1 MARDLAP
8 RMTGGTPVPQLRDMR
23 LLIRNGYIIDPA
35 QGTNAG
41 KSLFIED
48 GRIVGLMSHSDN
60 VPEGADVID
69 ATGLI
74 IAPGFI
80 DMHVHLRE
88 PGQEYKETI
97 ASGAAAAVAGGF
109 TTVCAMPNTD
119 PINDSPAVTR
129 FIIEQAERASLAD
142 VLPVGAITKNS
153 EGTELAEIGEMKS
166 AGIVAVSDDGR
177 PVPTAGMMRR
187 AMEYARGFDLPIIDH
202 CEDKS
207 LARGGAMHEGH
218 WSLVLGLQGMPAAAE
233 EVDAIRDC
241 ALAELTG
248 ARVHLAHVSTRGAID
263 AVRRAKEK
271 GLAVTCEVAPH
282 HWTLTD
288 EAVAGEGGSSPTV
301 RSMPYDTNTKMC
313 PPLRTRDHLE
323 AIFEGLRD
331 GTIDAIASDHA
342 PHHADEKALEF
353 DEAPFGIIGL
363 ETSVGLAMDL
373 VKQGVISLE
382 RLVELYATNP
392 SRLLKLADRGDFRI
406 GARADITIIDPEN
419 AWTYDVSSSKSKS
432 RNTPFDG
439 RRMIGAAVATIV
451 AGRIVFLHPDFSRLI
466 ASHPSEIAN
475 AAHQRS

>member
-1 MARDLAP
+1 
-8 RMTGGTPVPQLRDMR
+8 MR
-23 LLIRNGYIIDPA
+23 LLIKNGYVIDPG
-35 QGTNAG
+35 QGTNTG

-48 GRIVGLMSHSDN
+48 GQIVGLMNHSDN
-60 VPEGADVID
+60 VPESAEVID

-74 IAPGFI
+74 VAPGFI

-88 PGQEYKETI
+88 PGHEYKETI

-119 PINDSPAVTR
+119 PINDNGAVTR
-129 FIIEQAERASLAD
+129 FIIEQAERAKLAD
-142 VLPVGAITKNS
+142 VLPIGAITKDS
-153 EGTELAEIGEMKS
+153 DGTQLAEIGEMKN

-187 AMEYARGFDLPIIDH
+187 AMEYSRGFDLPIIDH

-207 LARGGAMHEGH
+207 LARGGVMHEGH
-218 WSLVLGLQGMPAAAE
+218 WSLVLGLRGMPAAAE

-248 ARVHLAHVSTRGAID
+248 ARVHLAHLSTRGAVE

-288 EAVAGEGGSSPTV
+288 EAVSGEQSSSPTV
-301 RSMPYDTNTKMC
+301 REGSIPYDTNTKMS
-313 PPLRTRDHLE
+313 PPLRSRDHVDALL
-323 AIFEGLRD
+323 EGLRD
-331 GTIDAIASDHA
+331 GTVDAIASDHA

-353 DEAPFGIIGL
+353 DQAPFGIIGL

-373 VKQGVISLE
+373 VKQGIISLE
-382 RLVELYATNP
+382 RLVELFAANP
-392 SRLLKLADRGDFRI
+392 ARVLKLEDRGTLRA
-406 GARADITIIDPEN
+406 GARADITLIHPEYN
-419 AWTYDVSSSKSKS
+419 WIFDASRSKSKS
-432 RNTPFDG
+432 RNSPFDG
-439 RRMIGAAVATIV
+439 RNMTGAAVATIV
-451 AGRIVFLHPDFSRLI
+451 GGRVVFLHPDFSRLTT
-466 ASHPSEIAN
+466 SRAN
-475 AAHQRS
+475 VARQNS